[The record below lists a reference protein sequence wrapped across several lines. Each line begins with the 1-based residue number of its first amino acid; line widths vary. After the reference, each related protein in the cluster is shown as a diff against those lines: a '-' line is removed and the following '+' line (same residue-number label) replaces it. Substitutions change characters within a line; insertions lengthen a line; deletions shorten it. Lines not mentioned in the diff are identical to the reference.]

1 MELFIQSLKD
11 LFTSKMLKFSLV
23 PLLVIAM
30 VMYIAFLMMVGVG
43 IDQLQAHLE
52 TTQTVVQNG
61 VPHTQTQVVDADL
74 NTSSA
79 IGNFIATY
87 IVGSWLFSFFVY
99 AIGTFFVLY
108 ASIFMAVVIIGFLTP
123 YILKELQ
130 YMHYQDVEMI
140 GFGNPLESLFLTLKW
155 LFVMMLLF
163 FLLVPLYFIPVVN
176 VIALN
181 FPLYYFFHK
190 MMNYDVGSTIASR
203 EEFAVITSLYAG
215 ELRLKTLLLYLLS
228 LVPFV
233 ILFATVFY
241 VIYLGHTYFL
251 KVKEL
256 RHKALLEREAQTE

>member
-11 LFTSKMLKFSLV
+11 LFTPKMLKFSLV
-23 PLLVIAM
+23 PLIVIAI
-30 VMYIAFLMMVGVG
+30 VMYIAFLMLVGVG

-61 VPHTQTQVVDADL
+61 VPHTQTQIVDADL

-130 YMHYQDVEMI
+130 FMHYQDVKMI
-140 GFGNPLESLFLTLKW
+140 GFGNAIESLFLILKW
-155 LFVMMLLF
+155 LFVMLLLF
-163 FLLVPLYFIPVVN
+163 FLLVPLYFIPVIN

-190 MMNYDVGSTIASR
+190 MMNYDVGSTIATR
-203 EEFAVITSLYAG
+203 EEFAFITRLYAG

-251 KVKEL
+251 KVREIREK
-256 RHKALLEREAQTE
+256 RLLEA

>member
-1 MELFIQSLKD
+1 MQLFIQSLKD
-11 LFTSKMLKFSLV
+11 LFTPKMLKFSLV
-23 PLLVIAM
+23 PLLVIAV
-30 VMYIAFLMMVGVG
+30 VMYVAFLMAVGAG
-43 IDQLQAHLE
+43 IDQFQAHME

-74 NTSSA
+74 NTTSA

-108 ASIFMAVVIIGFLTP
+108 ASIFMAVIVIGFLTP

-130 YMHYQDVEMI
+130 QMHYQDVEFI
-140 GFGNPLESLFLTLKW
+140 GFGNMVESLLLTLKW
-155 LFVMMLLF
+155 LFVMLLLF
-163 FLLVPLYFIPVVN
+163 FLFVPLYFIPVVN

-190 MMNYDVGSTIASR
+190 MMNYDVGSTIATR
-203 EEFAVITSLYAG
+203 EEYAIITQLYSG
-215 ELRLKTLLLYLLS
+215 ELRIKTLVLYLLS

-241 VIYLGHTYFL
+241 VIYLGHTYFI
-251 KVKEL
+251 KVREL
-256 RHKALLEREAQTE
+256 RLKKKEE

>member
-11 LFTSKMLKFSLV
+11 LFTPKMLKFSLV
-23 PLLVIAM
+23 PLIVIAI
-30 VMYIAFLMMVGVG
+30 VMYIAFLILVGTG
-43 IDQLQAHLE
+43 IDELQAHLE

-61 VPHTQTQVVDADL
+61 VPHTQTQVVEADL
-74 NTSSA
+74 NTTSA

-87 IVGSWLFSFFVY
+87 IVGSWLFSFFIY

-108 ASIFMAVVIIGFLTP
+108 ASIFIAVFIIGFLTP
-123 YILKELQ
+123 AILKELQ
-130 YMHYQDVEMI
+130 KMHYRDVEMI
-140 GFGNPLESLFLTLKW
+140 GFGNPIESLFMTLKW
-155 LFVMMLLF
+155 IFVMLLLFVLF
-163 FLLVPLYFIPVVN
+163 VPLYFIPVVN

-190 MMNYDVGSTIASR
+190 MMNYDVGSTIATR
-203 EEFAVITSLYAG
+203 EEFVFITTFYKS

-251 KVKEL
+251 KVREIRAK
-256 RHKALLEREAQTE
+256 KLLEAKA

>member
-1 MELFIQSLKD
+1 MELFFQSIKD
-11 LFTSKMLKFSLV
+11 LFSPKMLKFSLV
-23 PLLVIAM
+23 PLVVIAV
-30 VMYIAFLMMVGVG
+30 VMYVAFLILVGAG
-43 IDQLQAHLE
+43 IDQLQAHME

-74 NTSSA
+74 NTTSA

-87 IVGSWLFSFFVY
+87 VVGSWLFSFFVY

-130 YMHYQDVEMI
+130 SMHYRDVEMI

-155 LFVMMLLF
+155 LFVMLLLF
-163 FLLVPLYFIPVVN
+163 FLFVPFYFIPVVN

-190 MMNYDVGSTIASR
+190 MMNYDVGSTIATR
-203 EEFAVITSLYAG
+203 EEFAVITTLYKS
-215 ELRLKTLLLYLLS
+215 ELRLKTLLMYLLS
-228 LVPFV
+228 LIPFV

-251 KVKEL
+251 KVKEI
-256 RHKALLEREAQTE
+256 REKGLIEVKN